1 MSVNPPRFEPQGSY
15 FDQYPDRRTR
25 LNSYAAPIPTHSKTP
40 AESTITT
47 PRRAGSSS
55 RGPVNLIHAS
65 ELSKTSFTHRF
76 SSPPQAPPADL
87 ALLQRARRGSANG
100 ASSFSN
106 SSAAPL
112 SLSSLERPKRP
123 ITSPSEASIYRA
135 FTSESS
141 RRRLS
146 SPPHT
151 TRPIDHDSKKSQ
163 AASSEKRFPPP
174 SRSTN
179 KGVHDS
185 TKAPPGNGI
194 PTTTSTSTLHH
205 FKRIDRVPFPIL
217 SSKPNKAR
225 RTEAIAPDAMS
236 PPAQAPLTFLVHP
249 DRPKANRPA
258 GVNYLLSVPT
268 TPRSGSTSFSSSLEG
283 TVQTERGDDQHS
295 MTSSTSANSR
305 RFSLI
310 APGSRIG
317 KLFSL
322 RSISSLRSSPAGMTS
337 NTSLSNDLPSIQPG
351 RKSSTSLRGL
361 STRGLGTTGV
371 HSGSPKSTMI
381 DLFAG
386 PGVYDPLQGV
396 YRSSSTVSSSN
407 ESPLL
412 PKPSQY
418 PGLPVPPDEFG
429 SRVAST
435 RGVSAPPDL
444 DGLIANMNGRVI
456 GGSRGGACSSS
467 RKKNR
472 SLLRSEKGSDV
483 EASARV
489 GDDARSR
496 GEIERRES
504 IPDIPTPPELE
515 RAFAPIDRDR
525 SPHRQVND
533 PIPEGPIFG
542 GVVRPSPLP
551 RAPSARSSQGFSRNS
566 SPPRERYSFV
576 APMWKSVPVERQ
588 EFDPNESGLDFP
600 AISSTWVEDVSTST
614 NASEPSAPD
623 AITRAPEPAAT
634 RTTPILSI
642 DEIVRQHAGASYL
655 SKLTASIAASAEQS
669 KEGST
674 NDGTSSPATTHVGPS
689 NDVELKPGLSM
700 CLSLADHLEARDT
713 DEIFLDMTKLST
725 LSASDD
731 TRSILSTKSSQGP
744 QGLPRP
750 RLRKLSNPTFPSTSS
765 LQIERELA
773 QVLRS
778 SKLTRLITLQRPPNL
793 GLIISY
799 ADVGSPQ
806 GHPVLIHLGLGCVR
820 HIIALYDEL
829 ARAYDLR
836 LICVDRWGL
845 GRSSEVPDSKRGFGA
860 WALVMEEVVE
870 RLGLDEFSILAH
882 SAGGS
887 FAIASALSPAS
898 SIKVKGSLH
907 LLAPWI
913 LSTSSSTSNSTS
925 NIDPLSGPYKLLKYV
940 PSGVLKTAQLAEW
953 KLTARKLGKPPTVQ
967 HAAIGYD
974 AREGKVRWVGGR
986 GEGRM
991 MEDDEEEGQDGVQ
1004 ADGST
1009 DRDSI
1014 FSGARPRRTST
1025 FSLKSRSCAH
1035 TASPP
1040 SPLYDEPHTRDPNTS
1055 SHPSSTCLIPPT
1067 LSGPS
1072 LIQGLLR
1079 ASHAESLRGSTADLA
1094 LLLGNRSSK
1103 VPAEGTERVPD
1114 PMNLA
1119 PGMKVKI
1126 WLGEKDERISLGS
1139 VRGLQVRLGEG
1150 RCVVKV
1156 VEGADHGLITNAK
1169 VIGEVFESIAEEWK
1183 VTSSRG
1189 TGT

>member
-1 MSVNPPRFEPQGSY
+1 
-15 FDQYPDRRTR
+15 
-25 LNSYAAPIPTHSKTP
+25 
-40 AESTITT
+40 
-47 PRRAGSSS
+47 
-55 RGPVNLIHAS
+55 
-65 ELSKTSFTHRF
+65 
-76 SSPPQAPPADL
+76 
-87 ALLQRARRGSANG
+87 
-100 ASSFSN
+100 
-106 SSAAPL
+106 
-112 SLSSLERPKRP
+112 
-123 ITSPSEASIYRA
+123 
-135 FTSESS
+135 
-141 RRRLS
+141 
-146 SPPHT
+146 
-151 TRPIDHDSKKSQ
+151 
-163 AASSEKRFPPP
+163 
-174 SRSTN
+174 
-179 KGVHDS
+179 
-185 TKAPPGNGI
+185 
-194 PTTTSTSTLHH
+194 
-205 FKRIDRVPFPIL
+205 
-217 SSKPNKAR
+217 
-225 RTEAIAPDAMS
+225 MS
-236 PPAQAPLTFLVHP
+236 PPAKAPLTFLVHP

-268 TPRSGSTSFSSSLEG
+268 TPRSESNSFSSSLEG

-305 RFSLI
+305 RFSFI
-310 APGSRIG
+310 APGSRIS

-322 RSISSLRSSPAGMTS
+322 RSTSSLRSSPAAMTS
-337 NTSLSNDLPSIQPG
+337 NTSLSNDLPPIQPG
-351 RKSSTSLRGL
+351 RKSSTSLHGL

-407 ESPLL
+407 GSPLH

-418 PGLPVPPDEFG
+418 PGLPVPPDEYG
-429 SRVAST
+429 NRAIST

-444 DGLIANMNGRVI
+444 DGLVASMNGRVI

-472 SLLRSEKGSDV
+472 SLLGSEKGSDV

-489 GDDARSR
+489 GDGARSR
-496 GEIERRES
+496 GQIERRES
-504 IPDIPTPPELE
+504 IPDIPIPSELE
-515 RAFAPIDRDR
+515 RTFASIDLDR
-525 SPHRQVND
+525 SPHPQFND

-551 RAPSARSSQGFSRNS
+551 RAPSARLSEGSSGHS
-566 SPPRERYSFV
+566 SPRRERYSFV
-576 APMWKSVPVERQ
+576 APMGKSAPVER
-588 EFDPNESGLDFP
+588 EEVDPNEAGLDFP
-600 AISSTWVEDVSTST
+600 VMSSTWVEDVPTSM
-614 NASEPSAPD
+614 NAFEPSAPD
-623 AITRAPEPAAT
+623 ATKSAAEPAPTRA
-634 RTTPILSI
+634 TPILSI

-655 SKLTASIAASAEQS
+655 SKFAASIAASAEQS

-674 NDGTSSPATTHVGPS
+674 NDGSSSPATTQLGPS
-689 NDVELKPGLSM
+689 NDGELKPGLSM
-700 CLSLADHLEARDT
+700 CLSLADQLEARDT

-725 LSASDD
+725 FSASDD

-744 QGLPRP
+744 HGLPRP
-750 RLRKLSNPTFPSTSS
+750 RLRKLSNPTFPSASS
-765 LQIERELA
+765 LRIERDLA

-778 SKLTRLITLQRPPNL
+778 SQLTRLITLQRPPNL

-799 ADVGSPQ
+799 ADVGNPQ

-845 GRSSEVPDSKRGFGA
+845 GRSSEVPDSKRGFRA
-860 WALVMEEVVE
+860 WALVMEEVVD
-870 RLGLDEFSILAH
+870 RLGLDRFSILAH

-887 FAIASALSPAS
+887 FAIASALSPTS

-913 LSTSSSTSNSTS
+913 LSTSSSTSNSNS

-974 AREGKVRWVGGR
+974 AREGKVRWVGDK

-991 MEDDEEEGQDGVQ
+991 MEDNEEDGQDGLGVAQ
-1004 ADGST
+1004 REDST

-1014 FSGARPRRTST
+1014 FLGARPRRTST
-1025 FSLKSRSCAH
+1025 FSLKSRSSAH

-1040 SPLYDEPHTRDPNTS
+1040 SFLYDESHTRNPNTS
-1055 SHPSSTCLIPPT
+1055 SHPSSTPLIPPT
-1067 LSGPS
+1067 LSGPC